1 MKGDY
6 AKRTFR
12 VRSGT
17 FLLLALLTACS
28 GKPAAETPA
37 SETSA
42 RKAAPAAGPTAE
54 QWLDRSRA
62 AAASMSSYGFEL
74 QMTQELGQPGDAGR
88 TSVRVDMTGRAERE
102 PFKLD
107 QTIDSVIDGQASTL
121 RTIVTP
127 EAYYM
132 YLPEFEEWSRLSK
145 KVAAENRET
154 LSEFQAR
161 PEKAIERIR
170 GLGSSL
176 SADNDG
182 KTVTISYEGDGTA
195 TKLFAAG
202 LLRSSLGLT
211 GTEEEIAGKLEVE
224 KLKVIFRMDAARN
237 WPLSYRIET
246 EQTVELEP
254 KKKTS
259 VNQVV
264 AGTYDKP
271 GAAAPIVVPKE
282 ALEAPNPDELG
293 ELPVP

>member
-1 MKGDY
+1 MKDVS
-6 AKRTFR
+6 AIR
-12 VRSGT
+12 VVRPRIGA
-17 FLLLALLTACS
+17 LLLVLLLGACS
-28 GKPAAETPA
+28 GKPAEEAP
-37 SETSA
+37 A
-42 RKAAPAAGPTAE
+42 RKAAPAAGQAAE

-62 AAASMSSYGFEL
+62 AAENMKSYGFEL
-74 QMTQELGQPGDAGR
+74 QMTQELGQPGNAGR

-107 QTIDSVIDGQASTL
+107 QTIESVIDGEASTL

-132 YLPEFEEWSRLSK
+132 YLPEFEEWSRLSQ

-154 LSEFQAR
+154 LSEFQSK
-161 PEKAIERIR
+161 PEKAIERIM
-170 GLGSSL
+170 GLGAGL
-176 SADNDG
+176 SAENDG
-182 KTVTISYEGDGTA
+182 TTVTIRYEGDGSA
-195 TKLFAAG
+195 MKLFAAG
-202 LLRSSLGLT
+202 LLRSTLGLT
-211 GTEEEIAGKLEVE
+211 ATEEAIAGKLEVA
-224 KLKVIFRMDAARN
+224 KLNVIFRIDAARD

-259 VNQVV
+259 VSQVV

-271 GAAAPIVVPKE
+271 NEAAPVVVPKE